1 MNPSLPVHPIH
12 RFLQKHYDGEISHE
26 TTFLLKQY
34 VEEIIDAM
42 AEETVESF
50 KEANKERKL
59 QGLQPIKRLD
69 AHSLNKARDK
79 LYNSGPDSNK
89 RGADEW

>member
-26 TTFLLKQY
+26 TTFLFKQY
-34 VEEIIDAM
+34 LEELIDTL

-50 KEANKERKL
+50 NEANKQRKL

-69 AHSLNKARDK
+69 AHSFNKAKGK
-79 LYNSGPDSNK
+79 LFNGSLDSK
-89 RGADEW
+89 YRGADEW